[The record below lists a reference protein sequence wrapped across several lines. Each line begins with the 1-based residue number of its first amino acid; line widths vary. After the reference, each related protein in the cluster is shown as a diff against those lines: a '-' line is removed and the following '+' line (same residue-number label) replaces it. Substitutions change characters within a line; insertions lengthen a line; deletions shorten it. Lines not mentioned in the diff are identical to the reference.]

1 MRIITLSIL
10 LLIPVFAFISGQETD
25 HRLFRESGMMKPF
38 LAEMRSPVFKGE
50 LAFLNKLDQSYYVGD
65 ISGRPLMEIHLG
77 TRLPVYALVNE
88 RKRIGFFAGGF
99 IGNVLLIDMFEETTA
114 PVINTDYFFGL
125 QAGILKYLDH
135 PYIKNI
141 GLSLVPVFHESTHLG
156 DEFSLHGYQEI
167 PGFKR
172 INVSYE
178 AWEIAAVINDPGNLE
193 TNLLSAKAGFHRL
206 WNSDRG
212 YYGTDSLETKGKE
225 VPVSVK
231 NYAYYLQLNLQRTEG
246 LLCSEKWMQV
256 ISAEVSNRL
265 KFSYEPGSPEKRTW
279 NFNFYLGWKYLVQG
293 SGRNIG
299 FFVRY
304 YRGINPHG
312 QFRNT
317 DGYQYVALSILYH

>member
-1 MRIITLSIL
+1 MKKMTLSIL
-10 LLIPVFAFISGQETD
+10 LLIPVLASVSGQEAD

-38 LAEMRSPVFKGE
+38 LAEMRSPAFKGE
-50 LAFLNKLDQSYYVGD
+50 LAFLNKLDQNYYVGD

-77 TRLPVYALVNE
+77 TRLPVYSLINE
-88 RKRIGFFAGGF
+88 RKHIGFFTGGF

-135 PYIKNI
+135 LYIRNI

-156 DEFSLHGYQEI
+156 DEFSLHGFQEI

-178 AWEIAAVINDPGNLE
+178 AWEIAAVINEPGNLE
-193 TNLLSAKAGFHRL
+193 TNLLSAKAGFQRL
-206 WNSDRG
+206 WNHDRG
-212 YYGTDSLETKGKE
+212 YYATDSLETKGLE
-225 VPVSVK
+225 VPASVK

-246 LLCSEKWMQV
+246 VLCSERWMQV

-265 KFSYEPGSPEKRTW
+265 KFSYEPAFPEKRTW
-279 NFNFYLGWKYLVQG
+279 NFNFYLGWKYLVEG

-312 QFRNT
+312 QFRST
-317 DGYQYVALSILYH
+317 DGFRYVALSIVYH

>member
-1 MRIITLSIL
+1 MKYAIALIILMNPIL
-10 LLIPVFAFISGQETD
+10 ISVSGQEAD

-38 LAEMRSPVFKGE
+38 LAEMRSPAFKGE
-50 LAFLNKLDQSYYVGD
+50 LAFLNKLDQNYYAGD

-77 TRLPVYALVNE
+77 TRLPVYSLVNE
-88 RKRIGFFAGGF
+88 LKRIGFFTGGF
-99 IGNVLLIDMFEETTA
+99 IGNVLLIDMFEQTTA
-114 PVINTDYFFGL
+114 PVINTDYFFGF
-125 QAGILKYLDH
+125 QAGLVKYLDQ
-135 PYIKNI
+135 PYIRNI
-141 GLSLVPVFHESTHLG
+141 GLLMVPVFHESTHLG

-167 PGFKR
+167 PGFTR

-206 WNSDRG
+206 WNHDRG
-212 YYGTDSLETKGKE
+212 YYATDSLETKGME
-225 VPVSVK
+225 VPASTK
-231 NYAYYLQLNLQRTEG
+231 NYACFLQLNLQRTG
-246 LLCSEKWMQV
+246 GFLCSENWMQV

-265 KFSYEPGSPEKRTW
+265 KFSYEPGFPEKRTW
-279 NFNFYLGWKYLVQG
+279 NINLYLGWKCLVEG

-317 DGYQYVALSILYH
+317 DGFRYVALSIVYH